1 MVICAMPLFVLD
13 TPRHREVIKRRSAK
27 PHHGNCTPPRIAPSC
42 PHCVIP
48 RPRRAVT
55 GQEYLPIAYH
65 CRTGCNP
72 VFIAGG
78 FSLIAQNSGLTSK
91 ITIVDLVSV
100 FLREVMAQPLMWLML
115 IAIAMGKYL
124 MNGYEIVNVQPIHRK
139 QRTGERK
146 YPLTCFHS
154 QELFVTLDFLS
165 F

>member
-1 MVICAMPLFVLD
+1 
-13 TPRHREVIKRRSAK
+13 
-27 PHHGNCTPPRIAPSC
+27 
-42 PHCVIP
+42 
-48 RPRRAVT
+48 VT
-55 GQEYLPIAYH
+55 GQEYRPIAYH
-65 CRTGCNP
+65 RRTGCNP

-154 QELFVTLDFLS
+154 QGLFVTPDFLS